1 MVNNE
6 LTASFLGDR
15 KMLTRINL
23 FIIVCLVG
31 LSTVGLAQESGTSGE
46 TAVPSFPYVAQ
57 IIADDVYI
65 RSGPGTN
72 YYHCSKLNKGEKV
85 VVVGSKFSWSRIV
98 PPEGSFSWIS
108 KQYVSI
114 DPANPGIGVV
124 TGDAVRVYAGSEA
137 QKPIHS
143 EKVQIQLNKS
153 EKVKII
159 LGEEEA
165 SDYYKIVP
173 PSGAY
178 LWVSTRYIEPVGPV
192 SESAL
197 PVEAQAKAG
206 AEAVTEAEPATEPEA
221 KPVVEAA
228 VEPKP
233 EPAATRAAPVEAS
246 VEDAKLKEYYALEK
260 QIKAELAKPATQQK
274 YTSIKS
280 ELSAIAANKAAGKA
294 ARYAEF
300 ALEQVKCFELASQI
314 TDALKLQSAQL
325 EEVQKRID
333 KAREAKLAQMPDM
346 GKFAVI
352 GKLAISNIYA
362 TRAAVRHYRV
372 LDESGRTV
380 CYAVPSGAA
389 LGVDLGKFVGQK
401 VGLVGSIEPNPQTSS
416 ALVKFTEISQLK

>member
-1 MVNNE
+1 M
-6 LTASFLGDR
+6 R
-15 KMLTRINL
+15 TRTNL

-31 LSTVGLAQESGTSGE
+31 LTSVGLAQERATPGE
-46 TAVPSFPYVAQ
+46 AAAPSFPYVAQ
-57 IIADDVYI
+57 ITADDVYV

-143 EKVQIQLNKS
+143 EKVQNKLNKS

-192 SESAL
+192 SEAAL
-197 PVEAQAKAG
+197 PVEAQAKAVS
-206 AEAVTEAEPATEPEA
+206 EAVTEAEPPVEP
-221 KPVVEAA
+221 A
-228 VEPKP
+228 VETKP
-233 EPAATRAAPVEAS
+233 EPAATRVTAVEVS

-260 QIKAELAKPATQQK
+260 QIKSEIAKPAAQQQ
-274 YTSIKS
+274 YSSIKR

-300 ALEQVKCFELASQI
+300 ALEQVKGFELASKI

-325 EEVQKRID
+325 EEVQRRID
-333 KAREAKLAQMPDM
+333 KAREAKLAQMPNL

-352 GKLAISNIYA
+352 GKFAISNIYA
-362 TRAAVRHYRV
+362 TQAALRHYRI

-380 CYAVPSGAA
+380 CYALPSGPAQ
-389 LGVDLGKFVGQK
+389 GMDLDKFVGQK

-416 ALVKFTEISQLK
+416 ALVKFTEISQLR

>member
-1 MVNNE
+1 M
-6 LTASFLGDR
+6 R
-15 KMLTRINL
+15 TRTNL

-31 LSTVGLAQESGTSGE
+31 LSSVGFAQERATSGE
-46 TAVPSFPYVAQ
+46 AAAPSFPYVAR
-57 IIADDVYI
+57 ITADDVYV

-108 KQYVSI
+108 KQYVRI

-143 EKVQIQLNKS
+143 EKVQNKLNKS

-159 LGEEEA
+159 AGEEEA

-173 PSGAY
+173 PTGAY
-178 LWVSTRYIEPVGPV
+178 LWVSTRYIEAVGPV
-192 SESAL
+192 SEAAL
-197 PVEAQAKAG
+197 PVEAHDKAG
-206 AEAVTEAEPATEPEA
+206 AEAVMEARPE
-221 KPVVEAA
+221 
-228 VEPKP
+228 VEPGVETEP
-233 EPAATRAAPVEAS
+233 EPAATRAAAVEVS

-260 QIKAELAKPATQQK
+260 RIQAELSKPATQQK
-274 YTSIKS
+274 YASIKRD
-280 ELSAIAANKAAGKA
+280 LSAITANKAAGKA

-300 ALEQVKCFELASQI
+300 ALEQVKGFELASKI

-325 EEVQKRID
+325 EEVQRRID
-333 KAREAKLAQMPDM
+333 KAREAKLAQMPNL

-352 GKLAISNIYA
+352 GKFAISNIYA
-362 TRAAVRHYRV
+362 TQAALRHYRV

-380 CYAVPSGAA
+380 CYAVPSGPAQ
-389 LGVDLGKFVGQK
+389 GVNLDKFVGQK

-416 ALVKFTEISQLK
+416 ALVKFTEISQLR

>member
-46 TAVPSFPYVAQ
+46 TAAPSFPYVAQ
-57 IIADDVYI
+57 IISDDVYI

-85 VVVGSKFSWSRIV
+85 IVVGSKFSWSRIV

-178 LWVSTRYIEPVGPV
+178 LWVSTRYTEPVGPV
-192 SESAL
+192 SEAAL

-206 AEAVTEAEPATEPEA
+206 AEAVTEAEPEAEPA
-221 KPVVEAA
+221 VEA
-228 VEPKP
+228 EP
-233 EPAATRAAPVEAS
+233 EPAATRAAAVEVS

-260 QIKAELAKPATQQK
+260 QIKSELSKPAAQQQ
-274 YTSIKS
+274 YSSIKRD
-280 ELSAIAANKAAGKA
+280 LSAIAANKEAGKA

-325 EEVQKRID
+325 EEIQRRID

-352 GKLAISNIYA
+352 GKFAISNIYA
-362 TRAAVRHYRV
+362 SQAALRHYRV

-380 CYAVPSGAA
+380 CYAVPSGPAQ
-389 LGVDLGKFVGQK
+389 GVDLDKFVGQK

>member
-1 MVNNE
+1 MQ
-6 LTASFLGDR
+6 S
-15 KMLTRINL
+15 RINL
-23 FIIVCLVG
+23 FIIVSLVG
-31 LSTVGLAQESGTSGE
+31 LSTVVLAQERASSVE
-46 TAVPSFPYVAQ
+46 TGAPSFPYVAQ
-57 IIADDVYI
+57 ITADDIYV

-72 YYHCSKLNKGEKV
+72 YYHCSKLNKGDKV

-143 EKVQIQLNKS
+143 EKVHYKLNKS

-159 LGEEEA
+159 AGKEEA

-178 LWVSTRYIEPVGPV
+178 LWVSTRYIESVGPV
-192 SESAL
+192 SEAAL
-197 PVEAQAKAG
+197 PVEAQAKVAT
-206 AEAVTEAEPATEPEA
+206 EAVTEAKPAVKPKVETKPEPVATR
-221 KPVVEAA
+221 VAA
-228 VEPKP
+228 VEVS
-233 EPAATRAAPVEAS
+233 ADDAT
-246 VEDAKLKEYYALEK
+246 LKKYYALEK
-260 QIKAELAKPATQQK
+260 QIKAELAKPAAQQQ
-274 YTSIKS
+274 YSSIKRD
-280 ELSAIAANKAAGKA
+280 LSAIAANKEAGKA

-300 ALEQVKCFELASQI
+300 ALEQVKGFELALKI

-325 EEVQKRID
+325 EEVQRRID
-333 KAREAKLAQMPDM
+333 RARSAKLAKMSDL
-346 GKFAVI
+346 GRFAVI
-352 GKLAISNIYA
+352 GKFAISNIYA
-362 TRAAVRHYRV
+362 TRAALRHYRV

-380 CYAVPSGAA
+380 CYAVPSGSA
-389 LGVDLGKFVGQK
+389 LGVDLDKFVGQK

-416 ALVKFTEISQLK
+416 ALVKFTEISQLR